1 MLHDGRRATTDLHD
15 LDDND
20 DDDDLARYY
29 ASSWLDTCRTTL
41 NLLEETLNL
50 NDVVSEDETI

>member
-1 MLHDGRRATTDLHD
+1 LLHDGRRAATDLHD
-15 LDDND
+15 LDDD

-29 ASSWLDTCRTTL
+29 ASSWLDTCCTTL

-50 NDVVSEDETI
+50 NDVVSEDETT